1 MLVIAALLVG
11 AIVPVQTAINT
22 RFRESIGSPI
32 VAGFFSFIIGLF
44 VSALIALA
52 LTGHL
57 IPDLATAAQQPWWVW
72 LGGFMGVSFI
82 VGNILLFPRIGSV
95 ETVILPILG
104 QVTMGLLCDTTG
116 IFNSPHVGVGPLR
129 ILGVAVVLVGIALVL
144 EIGRGAATT
153 HATASGVKLWLWRLF
168 GVLIGMG
175 SATQTAVNGFLGRA
189 LGNPLPAGSRRA
201 LACSAVYRPPRSAAC
216 SFHPSRPWSVVD
228 VVRWSP
234 WGTLRGWWGYAFSH
248 LGHGNDRDWIVGGI
262 NCVRSGSRVARLG
275 ACAPGTAPYSPRSGT
290 GLSHHWGRD
299 GAFALK
305 RSALAAPALEHQ
317 ASIQ

>member
-22 RFRESIGSPI
+22 RFRESVGSPI

-189 LGNPLPAGSRRA
+189 LGNPLPAGEVSLAVGVLLLAVLSIVPRGPRRA
-201 LACSAVYRPPRSAAC
+201 LFTRPAPG
-216 SFHPSRPWSVVD
+216 PWWMWFGGV
-228 VVRWSP
+228 
-234 WGTLRGWWGYAFSH
+234 
-248 LGHGNDRDWIVGGI
+248 LGALFVVGGATLSPI
-262 NCVRSGSRVARLG
+262 LGTGTTVIGSLVGSIVCGQVVESLGWGHARRGLPPIHRVVGLALVIIGVVMVRSL
-275 ACAPGTAPYSPRSGT
+275 
-290 GLSHHWGRD
+290 
-299 GAFALK
+299 
-305 RSALAAPALEHQ
+305 
-317 ASIQ
+317 

>member
-22 RFRESIGSPI
+22 RFRESVGSPI

-104 QVTMGLLCDTTG
+104 L
-116 IFNSPHVGVGPLR
+116 S
-129 ILGVAVVLVGIALVL
+129 
-144 EIGRGAATT
+144 
-153 HATASGVKLWLWRLF
+153 
-168 GVLIGMG
+168 LI
-175 SATQTAVNGFLGRA
+175 
-189 LGNPLPAGSRRA
+189 
-201 LACSAVYRPPRSAAC
+201 
-216 SFHPSRPWSVVD
+216 H
-228 VVRWSP
+228 
-234 WGTLRGWWGYAFSH
+234 
-248 LGHGNDRDWIVGGI
+248 I
-262 NCVRSGSRVARLG
+262 
-275 ACAPGTAPYSPRSGT
+275 
-290 GLSHHWGRD
+290 
-299 GAFALK
+299 
-305 RSALAAPALEHQ
+305 
-317 ASIQ
+317 

>member
-22 RFRESIGSPI
+22 RFRESVGSPI

-129 ILGVAVVLVGIALVL
+129 ILGALIVVGGIALVL

-153 HATASGVKLWLWRLF
+153 RAQATGLSLWLWRVF

-175 SATQTAVNGFLGRA
+175 SATQTAVNGYLGGA
-189 LGNPLPAGSRRA
+189 LHSPMPASVISLGVGVILLALLTVGWKAPRRA
-201 LACSAVYRPPRSAAC
+201 LLSGIAPG
-216 SFHPSRPWSVVD
+216 PW
-228 VVRWSP
+228 WM
-234 WGTLRGWWGYAFSH
+234 W
-248 LGHGNDRDWIVGGI
+248 LGG
-262 NCVRSGSRVARLG
+262 ALG
-275 ACAPGTAPYSPRSGT
+275 ALFVFGGATLSPILGT
-290 GLSHHWGRD
+290 GTTVIGSLTGTIVCGQVLESLAIGTQGRRSLPTPFRLT
-299 GAFALK
+299 GLALVIAGVAMV
-305 RSALAAPALEHQ
+305 RLL
-317 ASIQ
+317 